1 MLIPAKA
8 LSYGGPRSRIQ
19 CQLSNGK
26 ILSAIAATPINSPNV
41 AIGFDQNGQAW
52 VWGESSK
59 IQLQSISIRKNRP
72 SIKEE
77 IYPFKVVATWNT
89 PLFIAQAGDR
99 PSTQLSALKV
109 LAFGNRGK
117 NKNDFILLAETAIN
131 QYRLTTKEG
140 ERQLQ
145 FESPDFLASFKTKG
159 KYYGGDFFGI
169 LLDEQQDWKFSDII
183 TTINGNTTI
192 KATPNGGLYEISTET
207 ITGSTEYD
215 PPASSL
221 LSPPNLTDF
230 NGNPLPSRLGYKLTL
245 LTLYSLPD
253 PFYISGIAGDSIAT
267 PEQRA
272 AWEQSIQACANGVSV
287 ETPPPQPAIG
297 GGQTNRLYTDLLEK
311 NINNRKYL
319 LSGFLDSISKNTAI
333 ENSENREDY
342 SDSGEYEVTPI
353 VTLKEEIKSGGVC
366 TAFVAFIPVIGA
378 YYEFIRPYYDVFDN
392 TSENKLKIQDDTFT
406 SAYANSIQIKINNF
420 NSIDYTISQ
429 IKHITSTTTS
439 TINSTDSNISTLFD
453 VIETI
458 ETRQSATVI
467 NNKVTGLYKG
477 NEEICLY
484 AKTDNSTFIANGNK
498 TSYRDN
504 TLFDGVYAPK
514 FFNFSGE
521 TETNENIEPKRIYLA
536 DKENTILLETNY
548 FYLKA
553 SNIKSIINLSE
564 LIFPFSFTI
573 NSSDLVE
580 KKGLFTLYFDYP
592 VKYTYSY
599 ALTENLYTSITT
611 ITSVNVN
618 VSKSHSDEYHLA
630 PDFNYPIEVI
640 IFDEENIYKLL
651 GTINFTYNII
661 PKNYVVKNP
670 FDVPYGSL
678 NYSAASLASASVTIL
693 NYQLIKYHALKGIDT
708 NTFGHIYS
716 PNNCLGLFQKLLG
729 DNFEQQ
735 SGVSRANLYRRKN
748 NQIILAFS
756 DNSNLTKRGE
766 RYADLYR
773 LEENKFIREGEKKGS
788 YYPVINSSSQ
798 NPPNSA
804 FISYQD

>member
-99 PSTQLSALKV
+99 PSTQLSVLKV

-117 NKNDFILLAETAIN
+117 NKNDFILLAETAID

-140 ERQLQ
+140 DQQLQ
-145 FESPDFLASFKTKG
+145 FESPDFLTSFKTKG

-169 LLDEQQDWKFSDII
+169 LLTEEQDWKNSDII
-183 TTINGNTTI
+183 PTINGNTTI
-192 KATPNGGLYEISTET
+192 KTTPNGGYYDISTRT
-207 ITGSTEYD
+207 ITGSTQYD
-215 PPASSL
+215 PPTSSL
-221 LSPPNLTDF
+221 LSPPNLTNIF
-230 NGNPLPSRLGYKLTL
+230 GNPLPSRLGYKLTL
-245 LTLYSLPD
+245 LIEYPLP
-253 PFYISGIAGDSIAT
+253 PHPYIISGLTGDYTVSLEERDAWTQAT
-267 PEQRA
+267 
-272 AWEQSIQACANGVSV
+272 QACVNAAST
-287 ETPPPQPAIG
+287 EIPPPQPTIG
-297 GGQTNRLYTDLLEK
+297 GGQANRLYTNLFEK
-311 NINNRKYL
+311 NTNNRKYL
-319 LSGFLDSISKNTAI
+319 LSGSLDSISKNTAI

-353 VTLKEEIKSGGVC
+353 VTLMEDIGSGGICQSFLGPISV
-366 TAFVAFIPVIGA
+366 TGA
-378 YYEFIRPYYDVFDN
+378 YYEYLRPYYDVFDEWR
-392 TSENKLKIQDDTFT
+392 ENQLKIQDDTST

-420 NSIDYTISQ
+420 NSIDYTINQ

-439 TINSTDSNISTLFD
+439 TTNSTYDNTFSTLFD

-498 TSYRDN
+498 TSNRDN
-504 TLFDGVYAPK
+504 TIVVQNNQGQFYTPT

-521 TETNENIEPKRIYLA
+521 TETNEDIEPKGIYLA

-548 FYLKA
+548 FYLRA
-553 SNIKSIINLSE
+553 SNIKNIINLSE
-564 LIFPFSFTI
+564 LVFPFSFTI
-573 NSSDLVE
+573 NSSNLVE
-580 KKGLFTLYFDYP
+580 RKGLFTLYFDYP

-599 ALTENLYTSITT
+599 ALTGNH
-611 ITSVNVN
+611 ITSTNIITSTNVN
-618 VSKSHSDEYHLA
+618 LVSSHSDEYHLV

-651 GTINFTYNII
+651 GTINFTYNIT
-661 PKNYVVKNP
+661 PENYVVKNI
-670 FDVPYGSL
+670 FNVPYGSL
-678 NYSAASLASASVTIL
+678 NYSTASLASASVTIL
-693 NYQLIKYHALKGIDT
+693 DYQLIKYHALKGINT

-729 DNFEQQ
+729 DNFDQQ

-788 YYPVINSSSQ
+788 
-798 NPPNSA
+798 
-804 FISYQD
+804 